1 MIFLLAGSNMNGIVC
16 EFILSCR
23 RVAHLCFYHQW
34 FATCYK
40 KQSPLI
46 LQGFVSKN
54 FNNLTRIIYLTVQY
68 HFFMSLYK
76 AIL

>member
-40 KQSPLI
+40 KQSPL
-46 LQGFVSKN
+46 
-54 FNNLTRIIYLTVQY
+54 
-68 HFFMSLYK
+68 
-76 AIL
+76 